1 MSLLYQQSHRVASR
15 NFRGEAAIITP
26 EDRRINILNPV
37 ATEIWEL
44 CRDRP
49 KSIEDLC
56 VAMSGRYTAEPE
68 VIRADIIQFVETL
81 IELGALVSVEQ

>member
-1 MSLLYQQSHRVASR
+1 MGFLYQQNHRVASR

-44 CRDRP
+44 CRDTP
-49 KSIEDLC
+49 QSIEDLC
-56 VAMSGRYTAEPE
+56 AAMGRRYTGAPAA
-68 VIRADIIQFVETL
+68 IRADIIQFVETL
-81 IELGALVSVEQ
+81 VELGALVAVEQ